1 MHNARSISE
10 LNQLIQQVID
20 RKLDPVY
27 WVIGEISD
35 FRLSPQG
42 HAYFEIVEK
51 VGNKIEAKL
60 RANLWQFSYRAI
72 ASKFESA
79 TGTGLKNGM
88 KILAQVAINFHPLYG
103 LSINVKDIDPSFS
116 LGERA
121 RIKQETID
129 RLTREG
135 MIGLNQ
141 RHVLPPV
148 VQKIG
153 IISSA
158 TAAGYGDFI
167 NQLDSNPGG
176 YKIYHQLF
184 PSLMQGNEA
193 AANIIRSIEMAE
205 NSKGNLGLEALVII
219 RGGGAQIDLDCFD
232 EYALALKIATCSLP
246 VFTGIGHERDE
257 TIADLVSHSKLKTP
271 TAVAEFILASFREF
285 DETLGLSLRRLDRAT
300 RIQLQEQQATLQ
312 NFSLRIQTQS
322 SHAIAREKERLTGNS
337 NRVRTAV
344 RNQLQ
349 LESMSLLNLEKSLKN
364 LVQHR
369 LIKESDH
376 LESLSKNLVQLDPKA
391 ILARGYTKTEINST
405 PIHLAKAKIGDE
417 MVTHTSEKKISST
430 ITKIEEEWK
439 K

>member
-20 RKLDPVY
+20 SELDPVY

-60 RANLWQFSYRAI
+60 RANLWQFTYRAI
-72 ASKFESA
+72 ASKFESV

-103 LSINVKDIDPSFS
+103 LSINIKDIDPSFS

-135 MIGLNQ
+135 MIGLN
-141 RHVLPPV
+141 RSHDLPAV

-176 YKIYHQLF
+176 YKIYHKLF

-193 AANIIRSIEMAE
+193 AANIIRAIEIAE
-205 NSKGNLGLEALVII
+205 NAKEELGLEALVII

-232 EYALALKIATCSLP
+232 EYTLALKIATCSLP
-246 VFTGIGHERDE
+246 IFTGIGHERDE
-257 TIADLVSHSKLKTP
+257 TIADLVSHSRLKTP

-285 DETLGLSLRRLDRAT
+285 DETLGLNLRRLDRST
-300 RIQLQEQQATLQ
+300 RIQLQEQYTLLQ
-312 NFSLRIQTQS
+312 NFSLKIQSQTSHSIS
-322 SHAIAREKERLTGNS
+322 SENERLSGNL
-337 NRVRTAV
+337 NRIKTAV

-349 LESMSLLNLEKSLKN
+349 IESMTLSNLEKSLKN
-364 LVQHR
+364 LVQHQ
-369 LIKESDH
+369 LVIESDL
-376 LESLSKNLVQLDPKA
+376 LESLSKNLAQLDPKS
-391 ILARGYTKTEINST
+391 ILARGYTKTEVKGI
-405 PIHLAKAKIGDE
+405 PVHLAKINLGDE
-417 MVTHTSEKKISST
+417 MITHTSSIKISSK
-430 ITKIEEEWK
+430 ITQIEEE
-439 K
+439 